1 MIHRLWHVS
10 FLAFFSLLLL
20 QAQGAVLNEA
30 PGVGQTAAAIASQT
44 VTDTVPEAQTPPP
57 APEAQPVAA
66 ALRASEE
73 PGPLAAP
80 PLLSGRSTPAGR
92 YGYGAIGAYQS
103 KAGQP
108 TATGQ
113 EPYHWKGL
121 LLQSFAFLML
131 EHGPRVLTAD
141 AADRH
146 LLLNKPLWSD
156 YWASLGQFNMHR
168 WNDGDSFAV
177 NYIGHPMQ
185 GAISGYIE
193 VQNDPRGRALEFSR
207 DRHYWNSRYR
217 AFLWSVAY
225 STQFEIGPISE
236 TSIFNQGGY
245 TYPLG
250 CDGKG
255 AACEQHAKYTNNT
268 GWVDFIITPVVG
280 SLLLVGEDAID
291 RYLSDPLMHQ
301 HPRGFGYKVL
311 RSSLNPSRS
320 LANMLRGRYPW
331 YRDYEHPLEYESP
344 VVRRFSEALE
354 AEPKE
359 SVDLNLFY
367 SALSLRTNHAGCVG
381 CRTTTDGGGAEVGF
395 RVRRY
400 VDVITVVRVQPNA
413 SPLSSLNIGGSLLTA
428 NFGIRGGYS
437 GQHFALKASLAPGF
451 ASYSD
456 TIPAVTANHPVPK
469 DGRNFN
475 FNAIAA
481 VSGDIRFTA
490 HLAVRATVEQM
501 LIRYKSLDRDPPGIG
516 APPRLSFLSHDNY
529 INSTNWGVRVGPVL
543 RF

>member
-1 MIHRLWHVS
+1 MIQRCCCALGFALLFPALLHSQSQAQSDDLYDS
-10 FLAFFSLLLL
+10 LPSAPGSLL
-20 QAQGAVLNEA
+20 AGAGDDA
-30 PGVGQTAAAIASQT
+30 SGTTAAFDSI
-44 VTDTVPEAQTPPP
+44 
-57 APEAQPVAA
+57 
-66 ALRASEE
+66 
-73 PGPLAAP
+73 
-80 PLLSGRSTPAGR
+80 PAGR
-92 YGYGAIGAYQS
+92 ELVSPTAGYGYRSPPGLQS
-103 KAGQP
+103 QKGQP
-108 TATGQ
+108 TTTGQ

-146 LLLNKPLWSD
+146 LLLNKPFWSD
-156 YWASLGQFNMHR
+156 YWASLGQFNMRR

-177 NYIGHPMQ
+177 NYVGHPLQ

-207 DRHYWNSRYR
+207 DRRYWDSRYR

-255 AACEQHAKYTNNT
+255 AACEKHAKYTNNT

-280 SLLLVGEDAID
+280 SLLLVGEDAVD
-291 RYLSDPLMHQ
+291 RYISDPLMHE
-301 HPRGFGYKVL
+301 HPYGFGYKVL

-331 YRDYEHPLEYESP
+331 YRDYEHPTEYESP
-344 VVRRFSEALE
+344 VVGRFERALD
-354 AEPKE
+354 AEPRE
-359 SVDLNLFY
+359 TVDLHPFY
-367 SALSLRTNHAGCVG
+367 SALSLRTNYAGCVG
-381 CRTTTDGGGAEVGF
+381 CRRTTDGGGVEAGI

-428 NFGIRGGYS
+428 NFGLRGGYS

-456 TIPAVTANHPVPK
+456 TIPAVTAADPIPK

-475 FNAIAA
+475 FSA
-481 VSGDIRFTA
+481 VAGISGDIRFTS
-490 HLAVRATVEQM
+490 HLAVRGTVEQM
-501 LIRYKSLDRDPPGIG
+501 LIRYKSPERDAPGIG
-516 APPRLSFLSHDNY
+516 TPPRLSFLSHDNY

>member
-1 MIHRLWHVS
+1 MIQKVCCALLFVLLSPVLLYAQTEPAADVLRD
-10 FLAFFSLLLL
+10 SLPS
-20 QAQGAVLNEA
+20 APEPPVPATGEEVAGATGAV
-30 PGVGQTAAAIASQT
+30 
-44 VTDTVPEAQTPPP
+44 DPPP
-57 APEAQPVAA
+57 VLAGTASPAA
-66 ALRASEE
+66 
-73 PGPLAAP
+73 
-80 PLLSGRSTPAGR
+80 R
-92 YGYGAIGAYQS
+92 YGYASPFGLQS
-103 KAGQP
+103 QKGQATAGR
-108 TATGQ
+108 Q

-141 AADRH
+141 DRDRH
-146 LLLNKPLWSD
+146 LLLNKPFWSD
-156 YWASLGQFNMHR
+156 YWASLGQFNMRR

-177 NYIGHPMQ
+177 NYVGHPMQ
-185 GAISGYIE
+185 GAISGYLE
-193 VQNDPRGRALEFSR
+193 VQNDPRGRGLEFSR
-207 DRHYWNSRYR
+207 DRRYWNSRYR

-255 AACEQHAKYTNNT
+255 AACEAHAKYTNNT

-280 SLLLVGEDAID
+280 SLLLIGEDAVD
-291 RYLSDPLMHQ
+291 RYVSDPLVHE
-301 HPRGFGYKVL
+301 HPYGFGYKVL

-331 YRDYEHPLEYESP
+331 YRDYEHPTEYESP
-344 VVRRFSEALE
+344 VVGRFERALE
-354 AEPKE
+354 AEPRE
-359 SVDLNLFY
+359 TVDLHPFY
-367 SALSLRTNHAGCVG
+367 SALSLRTNYAGCVG
-381 CRTTTDGGGAEVGF
+381 CRRMTDGGGVEAGI

-400 VDVITVVRVQPNA
+400 VDVITVVRVQPHA
-413 SPLSSLNIGGSLLTA
+413 SPLPSLNIGGSLLTA
-428 NFGIRGGYS
+428 NFGLRGGYS

-456 TIPAVTANHPVPK
+456 TIPAVTVENPIPK

-481 VSGDIRFTA
+481 VSGDVRFTA
-490 HLAVRATVEQM
+490 HLAFRATVEQM
-501 LIRYKSLDRDPPGIG
+501 LIRYKSPNRDPPGIG
-516 APPRLSFLSHDNY
+516 TTPRLSFLSHDNY
-529 INSTNWGVRVGPVL
+529 INSTNWGVRVGPVF